1 MLFCYQCSDLLS
13 GSRTSR
19 LFKGLV
25 ETGQAYHANAVP
37 SYPGEKHPNA
47 LVLFGQPS
55 NGVSLDTLNQ
65 AFQKE
70 VQGLI
75 HNGPTS
81 KEMARIKKVGASSV
95 TCTIIS
101 THFMKDASNDC
112 LKSSKLKLYMQDAA
126 LYAACMYAAGMSRP
140 LTCHAAKLSAPS
152 SLWHKGLHV
161 WHNVINSLMATSCT
175 L

>member
-1 MLFCYQCSDLLS
+1 MAAFLAWQCSDLLS

-55 NGVSLDTLNQ
+55 NGVSLDTLDQ

-75 HNGPTS
+75 HNGPTA
-81 KEMARIKKVGASSV
+81 KEMARIKKVGISSATSGYHKQLLFLKIASKKAFLCSYAKQYKQIAAV
-95 TCTIIS
+95 RAVLCYVSRRSRTI
-101 THFMKDASNDC
+101 DC
-112 LKSSKLKLYMQDAA
+112 LCTRAWSIEAA
-126 LYAACMYAAGMSRP
+126 
-140 LTCHAAKLSAPS
+140 
-152 SLWHKGLHV
+152 
-161 WHNVINSLMATSCT
+161 
-175 L
+175 